1 VVGRVESSKTK
12 PKDTFRRALAE
23 AESVPLLEA
32 IEQGTSKPT
41 THNVLETQV
50 VCGLVQ
56 ERPATESVAEHL
68 SSNIPHASDVEEV
81 AEVIAEDTAWLIGLT
96 IKLCLLFGLD
106 SFAYGF
112 MTRSWLVVYFYDTF
126 HVSGAV
132 VGNFLFAASLVASLT
147 VLPSSALCQRVGP
160 LLAIVATKVPASVF
174 AGLIPFGG
182 SATTDFVLLLGR
194 SAADTMDIVPRQVFL
209 SNILP
214 WQFRTR
220 VMGSVNIIKTL
231 GRSIGPVFSGI
242 FAERQKLW
250 VAFLAVAGF
259 EGLFVFLLVLFFFH
273 HSSEKRP

>member
-1 VVGRVESSKTK
+1 
-12 PKDTFRRALAE
+12 
-23 AESVPLLEA
+23 
-32 IEQGTSKPT
+32 
-41 THNVLETQV
+41 
-50 VCGLVQ
+50 
-56 ERPATESVAEHL
+56 
-68 SSNIPHASDVEEV
+68 VEEV

-112 MTRSWLVVYFYDTF
+112 MTRSWLVVYFYETF
-126 HVSGAV
+126 HVSEAV
-132 VGNFLFAASLVASLT
+132 VGDFLFAASLVASLT

-160 LLAIVATKVPASVF
+160 LIAIVATKVPAALF
-174 AGLIPFGG
+174 GGLIPFGG

-194 SAADTMDIVPRQVFL
+194 PAADTVDVVPRQVFL

-242 FAERQKLW
+242 FAEHQRLW

-259 EGLFVFLLVLFFFH
+259 EGLFVILFVLFFFH
-273 HSSEKRP
+273 HSSEKR